1 MKKTRLVALV
11 ALVAVCIAGWTVLG
25 MNAVSEVK
33 TQKDTVAAAEY
44 YRGKKLF
51 QLSLQNYMSAI
62 GNKPTEALYDAYIAT
77 CKEYYEDC
85 ATANVRSIEEDAYAA
100 AVAEYPARAD
110 YWEAYVQLYYE
121 DGDYDSVVRTLK
133 QADAAKIPFN
143 DAMMQY
149 WNEAYYACN
158 VSNSSYLSV
167 QPAGMD
173 GVYLG
178 WDGEKNVL
186 FSSADGELLDRD
198 YVFVG
203 PVGQSTVVLCSD
215 EKGES
220 FAFQLSQNLM
230 VGRFMA
236 EIEEGN
242 GYGDGLFPVKLKGR
256 SDWSYID
263 INGTEYLNGYQMAGM
278 FQNGKAPVRT
288 QNGEWIF
295 VDQSGAQQGS
305 SYEEIQLSEN
315 GSWLVGGV
323 FLAKE
328 NGVWNF
334 YSESGEKQGALDAD
348 AVDLNRGSGL
358 AFCKNGKWGFATN
371 DGNVAIE
378 PEYDKAK
385 SFSGGVAAV
394 CTDGKWGFING
405 NGTLVIDH
413 LLADAS
419 YFDANGVCPA
429 RVLDSDVQQMLSW
442 RVERS

>member
-167 QPAGMD
+167 QLAGMD

-186 FSSADGELLDRD
+186 FSSADCWTGIMSLSARWDRALW
-198 YVFVG
+198 Y
-203 PVGQSTVVLCSD
+203 C
-215 EKGES
+215 
-220 FAFQLSQNLM
+220 
-230 VGRFMA
+230 
-236 EIEEGN
+236 
-242 GYGDGLFPVKLKGR
+242 
-256 SDWSYID
+256 
-263 INGTEYLNGYQMAGM
+263 
-278 FQNGKAPVRT
+278 VRM
-288 QNGEWIF
+288 
-295 VDQSGAQQGS
+295 
-305 SYEEIQLSEN
+305 
-315 GSWLVGGV
+315 
-323 FLAKE
+323 K
-328 NGVWNF
+328 
-334 YSESGEKQGALDAD
+334 
-348 AVDLNRGSGL
+348 
-358 AFCKNGKWGFATN
+358 
-371 DGNVAIE
+371 
-378 PEYDKAK
+378 KAK
-385 SFSGGVAAV
+385 ALPFS
-394 CTDGKWGFING
+394 
-405 NGTLVIDH
+405 
-413 LLADAS
+413 LA
-419 YFDANGVCPA
+419 
-429 RVLDSDVQQMLSW
+429 RI
-442 RVERS
+442 

>member
-167 QPAGMD
+167 QLAGMD

-256 SDWSYID
+256 SDPQRSTHRSVSGQVPFRS
-263 INGTEYLNGYQMAGM
+263 GTYLPSDNH
-278 FQNGKAPVRT
+278 
-288 QNGEWIF
+288 
-295 VDQSGAQQGS
+295 SG
-305 SYEEIQLSEN
+305 IPC
-315 GSWLVGGV
+315 
-323 FLAKE
+323 
-328 NGVWNF
+328 
-334 YSESGEKQGALDAD
+334 
-348 AVDLNRGSGL
+348 R
-358 AFCKNGKWGFATN
+358 
-371 DGNVAIE
+371 
-378 PEYDKAK
+378 
-385 SFSGGVAAV
+385 
-394 CTDGKWGFING
+394 
-405 NGTLVIDH
+405 
-413 LLADAS
+413 
-419 YFDANGVCPA
+419 
-429 RVLDSDVQQMLSW
+429 
-442 RVERS
+442 

>member
-167 QPAGMD
+167 QLAGMD

-263 INGTEYLNGYQMAGM
+263 INGTEYLNGYQMAERHLSGH
-278 FQNGKAPVRT
+278 RT
-288 QNGEWIF
+288 VSGSLWIR
-295 VDQSGAQQGS
+295 
-305 SYEEIQLSEN
+305 
-315 GSWLVGGV
+315 
-323 FLAKE
+323 
-328 NGVWNF
+328 
-334 YSESGEKQGALDAD
+334 
-348 AVDLNRGSGL
+348 AVHSR
-358 AFCKNGKWGFATN
+358 
-371 DGNVAIE
+371 
-378 PEYDKAK
+378 
-385 SFSGGVAAV
+385 VAAMKKSSCRRMVRGWSAV
-394 CTDGKWGFING
+394 CSSQKKTAYGISTRK
-405 NGTLVIDH
+405 
-413 LLADAS
+413 A
-419 YFDANGVCPA
+419 A
-429 RVLDSDVQQMLSW
+429 RSREHWM
-442 RVERS
+442 RMRSI

>member
-167 QPAGMD
+167 QLAGMD

-215 EKGES
+215 EK
-220 FAFQLSQNLM
+220 A
-230 VGRFMA
+230 
-236 EIEEGN
+236 
-242 GYGDGLFPVKLKGR
+242 
-256 SDWSYID
+256 
-263 INGTEYLNGYQMAGM
+263 
-278 FQNGKAPVRT
+278 KALP
-288 QNGEWIF
+288 F
-295 VDQSGAQQGS
+295 S
-305 SYEEIQLSEN
+305 
-315 GSWLVGGV
+315 
-323 FLAKE
+323 LA
-328 NGVWNF
+328 
-334 YSESGEKQGALDAD
+334 
-348 AVDLNRGSGL
+348 R
-358 AFCKNGKWGFATN
+358 
-371 DGNVAIE
+371 I
-378 PEYDKAK
+378 
-385 SFSGGVAAV
+385 
-394 CTDGKWGFING
+394 
-405 NGTLVIDH
+405 
-413 LLADAS
+413 
-419 YFDANGVCPA
+419 
-429 RVLDSDVQQMLSW
+429 
-442 RVERS
+442 

>member
-11 ALVAVCIAGWTVLG
+11 ALVVVCIAGWAILG
-25 MNAVSEVK
+25 LNTMNDVK
-33 TQKDTVAAAEY
+33 TQQNTVEAAQY

-51 QLSLQNYMSAI
+51 QLSLQNYQSAI
-62 GNKPTEALYDAYIAT
+62 AAKPTQALYDEYLAA
-77 CKEYYEDC
+77 CAEYYEDC
-85 ATANVRSIEEDAYAA
+85 PTRSVRNTEESAYAA
-100 AVAEYPARAD
+100 AVAAYPERAD
-110 YWEAYVQLYYE
+110 YWEKYAAIYYE
-121 DGDYDSVVRTLK
+121 DGDYDTVVDVLK
-133 QADAAKIPFN
+133 SADAAKVSFN
-143 DAMMQY
+143 DTMMQY

-186 FSSADGELLDRD
+186 FSSGNGELLDRD

-278 FQNGKAPVRT
+278 FQNGKAPVQT

-323 FLAKE
+323 YLAKE
-328 NGVWNF
+328 NGVWNL

-348 AVDLNRGSGL
+348 AIDLNRGSGL
-358 AFCKNGKWGFATN
+358 AFCKNGKWGFAAN
-371 DGNVAIE
+371 DGTAVIA
-378 PEYDKAK
+378 PEYDAAK

-394 CTDGKWGFING
+394 CKDGKWGFING
-405 NGTLVIDH
+405 RGTQVIDY
-413 LLADAS
+413 LLVEAG
-419 YFDANGVCPA
+419 YFDANGKCPA
-429 RVLDSDVQQMLSW
+429 KMDGNDTQVMLSW
-442 RVERS
+442 RVKRS